1 MPARAGGRE
10 VSWKAAWTLGIT
22 LCASVILA
30 RLVQDPETGTMSWD
44 ASRAAGFATYLL
56 LWLSVVAGI
65 ALHMRFKLP
74 GVSMARALEF
84 HRIVSALSLSFLAA
98 HVLAIILDP
107 YIAFSWVDGF
117 VPFTS
122 DWEPFAVGVG
132 TISQWLLVL
141 VLASTALAA
150 KMPYTTWKKL
160 HYLSFPSY
168 ALALLHGILSGTD
181 TGQFAAIMLYAMTAS
196 AVAFLIVF
204 RIAGRDWAKEERRL
218 SPVSPISPAA
228 TGVPGDGAWSA
239 LQQRLFG
246 QSHNND

>member
-1 MPARAGGRE
+1 M
-10 VSWKAAWTLGIT
+10 SWKAAWTLGVT
-22 LCASVILA
+22 LCVSVILA
-30 RLVQDPETGTMSWD
+30 RGIQDPDTGTASWD
-44 ASRAAGFATYLL
+44 AARAAGFATYLL

-65 ALHMRFKLP
+65 SLHMRFKLP

-98 HVLAIILDP
+98 HVLAIVLDP
-107 YIAFSWVDGF
+107 HISFSWVDGF

-122 DWEPFAVGVG
+122 DWGPFEVGIG
-132 TISQWLLVL
+132 TISQWLLVF

-150 KMPYTTWKKL
+150 KMPNTTWKKL

-168 ALALLHGILSGTD
+168 VLALAHGILSGSD
-181 TGQFAAIMLYAMTAS
+181 TSQFAAIMLYAMTAS
-196 AVAFLIVF
+196 AVAFLVVF

-218 SPVSPISPAA
+218 NPVSPVSSG
-228 TGVPGDGAWSA
+228 TTVQGDGAWAA

-246 QSHNND
+246 QARDNE